1 MKYEI
6 YDLDN
11 KERLQ
16 VVERG
21 RTYQDIFFFGEK
33 YLLEIKYDDFFIL
46 DCEDLK
52 QISTLRKNYC
62 GHLKDWAIFQGENDI
77 WFKICNYEFYK
88 IINNNIEFIKRL
100 EYGNTFLRSAKK
112 YEI

>member
-62 GHLKDWAIFQGENDI
+62 
-77 WFKICNYEFYK
+77 
-88 IINNNIEFIKRL
+88 
-100 EYGNTFLRSAKK
+100 
-112 YEI
+112 